1 MNISLGTY
9 VSLIILVGLLPCATR
24 YPFVSVN
31 ISGFHWM
38 FLPLFYSMF
47 YHLSLD
53 TQIIQLSIREYFY
66 FSLGAHVSS
75 GILLWMLQVVTWY
88 LDYFSYSSQNMTRF
102 HWVLVFPQKFYM
114 KFYKLWLGT
123 HVSSCILLWMLQ
135 VVIWLLSRNMSGF
148 HCVPMFPRLFYWYV
162 ASCHCMG
169 LTFLSYF
176 EWKISDF
183 TGYSCFLCYFTRNVT
198 NCSDY
203 SDYSFIHHEILLL
216 FTGWNTR
223 LKKYKVFH
231 NTCTDIIN
239 DSILHIISKLQD

>member
-1 MNISLGTY
+1 MGT
-9 VSLIILVGLLPCATR
+9 R
-24 YPFVSVN
+24 
-31 ISGFHWM
+31 
-38 FLPLFYSMF
+38 
-47 YHLSLD
+47 
-53 TQIIQLSIREYFY
+53 
-66 FSLGAHVSS
+66 VSS
-75 GILLWMLQVVTWY
+75 EILHEILQVVTWDSCFLVYFTLNVASCY
-88 LDYFSYSSQNMTRF
+88 LVLRL
-102 HWVLVFPQKFYM
+102 HWLII
-114 KFYKLWLGT
+114 T
-123 HVSSCILLWMLQ
+123 
-135 VVIWLLSRNMSGF
+135 NMSGF

-223 LKKYKVFH
+223 LKKYKVFP

>member
-1 MNISLGTY
+1 VPLGTHLFQLIFLVFTGYSCFFCYFTPCFTICHWILRLFSYLSGNIST
-9 VSLIILVGLLPCATR
+9 
-24 YPFVSVN
+24 
-31 ISGFHWM
+31 FHWALM
-38 FLPLFYSMF
+38 FPRVFYSEC
-47 YHLSLD
+47 YKL
-53 TQIIQLSIREYFY
+53 
-66 FSLGAHVSS
+66 
-75 GILLWMLQVVTWY
+75 Y

-135 VVIWLLSRNMSGF
+135 VVIWYWDYIGYLSRNMSGF